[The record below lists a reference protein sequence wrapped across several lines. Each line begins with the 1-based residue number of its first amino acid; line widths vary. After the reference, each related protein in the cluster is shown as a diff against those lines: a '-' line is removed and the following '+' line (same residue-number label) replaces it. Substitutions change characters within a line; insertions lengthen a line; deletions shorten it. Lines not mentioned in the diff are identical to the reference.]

1 MEEDVIPTPRVEDAA
16 HAVAWYPRFGHRET
30 GRAPVWAWLT
40 GVCDGGP
47 WRRQLF
53 LSEHVA
59 EARPDTLI
67 YLFVRDVD
75 ALADEFGMTSEKHLG
90 RTKSNCVTRTGTVY
104 ASAQRNR
111 EAHRTVSLLGVD

>member
-1 MEEDVIPTPRVEDAA
+1 MAA
-16 HAVAWYPRFGHRET
+16 SIVPI
-30 GRAPVWAWLT
+30 RAA
-40 GVCDGGP
+40 GD
-47 WRRQLF
+47 
-53 LSEHVA
+53 
-59 EARPDTLI
+59 ARPDTLI

-111 EAHRTVSLLGVD
+111 EAHRTVSLLGVDQEWQLALGPDWTTLNFLAALRSLISSCEHFVRD